1 MCLHYLKFSDP
12 LPETL
17 IFLIWPY
24 GKWQLTSSGVAVID
38 GYLVFSLVTPS
49 PTVLSILIA
58 VILNKTKITVK
69 LLIFSYSLAYVLG
82 AKRTVSL
89 RRFF

>member
-1 MCLHYLKFSDP
+1 MKGERRNAFQNALIYFVPEKKICVPTLPKIFRPVTRNTFS
-12 LPETL
+12 
-17 IFLIWPY
+17 IWPY

-58 VILNKTKITVK
+58 VILNKTK
-69 LLIFSYSLAYVLG
+69 SP
-82 AKRTVSL
+82 
-89 RRFF
+89 

>member
-1 MCLHYLKFSDP
+1 MSFKMHKINVSDP
-12 LPETL
+12 VPETF
-17 IFLIWPY
+17 IFYLDY

-58 VILNKTKITVK
+58 VNTGLEKKYQRKIVK
-69 LLIFSYSLAYVLG
+69 LLIFSYS
-82 AKRTVSL
+82 
-89 RRFF
+89 